1 MAEIAA
7 HRLLGCNCVVDS
19 RTRVCPSG
27 ARVRVRVYGG
37 ILMSAEYEARIFEL
51 EMNLANAQL
60 ERDAAYATLELD
72 AQTRERHALQMIADI
87 ADSAV
92 LGNAVPTLE
101 TVRIVFGEWA
111 GRQVWNKSQ
120 AGAILSAID
129 ALDDIIAGRIKP
141 GQKTAAQVVEGL
153 ANDVPA

>member
-1 MAEIAA
+1 
-7 HRLLGCNCVVDS
+7 
-19 RTRVCPSG
+19 
-27 ARVRVRVYGG
+27 
-37 ILMSAEYEARIFEL
+37 MSAEYEARIFEL

-101 TVRIVFGEWA
+101 TVRILFGEWA
-111 GRQVWNKSQ
+111 NRQSWNKSQ
-120 AGAILSAID
+120 AVAILSAVD

-141 GQKTAAQVVEGL
+141 GQKTAAQVIEELGR
-153 ANDVPA
+153 

>member
-1 MAEIAA
+1 MAAESTN
-7 HRLLGCNCVVDS
+7 RVLGRDCMERVGH
-19 RTRVCPSG
+19 RVCACR
-27 ARVRVRVYGG
+27 ARICVRVYGG
-37 ILMSAEYEARIFEL
+37 ILVSAEYEARIFEL

-101 TVRIVFGEWA
+101 TVRILFGEWA
-111 GRQVWNKSQ
+111 NRQSWNKSQ
-120 AGAILSAID
+120 ASAILSAVD

-141 GQKTAAQVVEGL
+141 SQKTATQVIEEL
-153 ANDVPA
+153 NR